1 MWHKVFDDSDDDDDA
16 ATNVEVYKPDK
27 FGHQVAKKTH
37 ERVVGNT
44 DENARNDGGEFNLDT
59 AIAEEMSKDDDDEDH
74 IEGTTWKGGV
84 PVVKGHKTC
93 EYCSNRGACL
103 TETTC
108 QCPAIYEGEKLRD
121 FVDHPRVM
129 KGFKKGFEGASLLAK
144 ANTKNNMPL
153 MVRGIPTTRAPGD
166 GEGDG
171 HGNREVDETE

>member
-1 MWHKVFDDSDDDDDA
+1 
-16 ATNVEVYKPDK
+16 
-27 FGHQVAKKTH
+27 
-37 ERVVGNT
+37 
-44 DENARNDGGEFNLDT
+44 
-59 AIAEEMSKDDDDEDH
+59 MSKDDDDDEDH
-74 IEGTTWKGGV
+74 MEGTTWKGGV

-108 QCPAIYEGEKLRD
+108 QCPAIYEGERCEKLRD

-153 MVRGIPTTRAPGD
+153 MVRRNP
-166 GEGDG
+166 G
-171 HGNREVDETE
+171 HGNREVDETEQG